1 MNSAWGKNSDRS
13 LKLPLK
19 TGVLGVCAP
28 NGGRQ
33 WRNPLRCD
41 YLVLVRSPEPKM
53 VRFRDLVGSAYV
65 PVSKNVAVKKGVFFA
80 KKQIKPR
87 SNLKRLYNKHCFV
100 MQKDNF
106 SSFISTKEKYIV
118 KVSAVK
124 ILSDELENVLHS
136 FQNINDWKKSK
147 KNLCFLRGKFFILEV
162 GLFKSKNMS

>member
-1 MNSAWGKNSDRS
+1 MDPYRAPNPRTMNSAWRKNSDRS

-65 PVSKNVAVKKGVFFA
+65 PVSKNVAVKKKRIMGVRGEGG
-80 KKQIKPR
+80 R
-87 SNLKRLYNKHCFV
+87 SEVYCH
-100 MQKDNF
+100 DN
-106 SSFISTKEKYIV
+106 
-118 KVSAVK
+118 
-124 ILSDELENVLHS
+124 
-136 FQNINDWKKSK
+136 
-147 KNLCFLRGKFFILEV
+147 
-162 GLFKSKNMS
+162 